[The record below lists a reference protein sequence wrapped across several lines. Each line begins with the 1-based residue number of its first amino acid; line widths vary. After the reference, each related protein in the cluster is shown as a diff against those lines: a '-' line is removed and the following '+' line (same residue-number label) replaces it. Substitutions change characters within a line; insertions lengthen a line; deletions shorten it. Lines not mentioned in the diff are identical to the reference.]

1 MGEFVVSFF
10 ESSGASW
17 QETGKRV
24 AGRLVPFP
32 VPFQVPEA
40 IPEEVQAQMNTVFQV
55 KCGNMGMTPQLLLV
69 SFLNSWW
76 SHGSVHI
83 FV

>member
-1 MGEFVVSFF
+1 MKQV
-10 ESSGASW
+10 ASPH
-17 QETGKRV
+17 TT
-24 AGRLVPFP
+24 

-40 IPEEVQAQMNTVFQV
+40 IPEVEVLAAQINTVFQV

-83 FV
+83 FCLRFHKRFPYFLSKRESLK